1 MKFLRRLLDGS
12 VLKLTRA
19 ACIFA
24 LLGLALMS
32 YSIIDPRA
40 IPVITAMSVGHAFGI
55 SAFGCYLF
63 AVVLDA
69 RRSARTAASDTT
81 PAAGHSV
88 SASAFETN
96 RDSTSQR
103 DSKPNQASTD

>member
-1 MKFLRRLLDGS
+1 MKLVRRLLDTS

-24 LLGLALMS
+24 LLGLGLMS
-32 YSIIDPRA
+32 YSILDARA

-55 SAFGCYLF
+55 GAFACYVL

-69 RRSARTAASDTT
+69 RRNARATSTAA
-81 PAAGHSV
+81 PAPVTGHSV
-88 SASAFETN
+88 ALPQSPVADRNSASKS
-96 RDSTSQR
+96 D
-103 DSKPNQASTD
+103 

>member
-1 MKFLRRLLDGS
+1 MKLLQRLLAGS
-12 VLKLTRA
+12 VNKLTRA

-55 SAFGCYLF
+55 TAFACYLF
-63 AVVLDA
+63 AIVLDIRGVDQA
-69 RRSARTAASDTT
+69 PPPS
-81 PAAGHSV
+81 
-88 SASAFETN
+88 
-96 RDSTSQR
+96 
-103 DSKPNQASTD
+103 SKSSIE